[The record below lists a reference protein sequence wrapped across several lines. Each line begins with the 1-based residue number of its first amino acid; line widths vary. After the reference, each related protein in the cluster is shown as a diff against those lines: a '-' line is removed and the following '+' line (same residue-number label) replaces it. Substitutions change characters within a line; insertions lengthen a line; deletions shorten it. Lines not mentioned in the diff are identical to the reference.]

1 VYSILVLV
9 LAFLYP
15 VWAQTLV
22 PQPQGRISDF
32 AQVLDPTSKEKL
44 NALAAEVAQQSTA
57 EIAVVVVETTAP
69 LTPKQYATELFNRW
83 GVGKQGTDS
92 GVLVLLAVADRRI
105 EIETGY
111 GVEGILPDGRVGEII
126 RTAMLPHFTR
136 NAWGEGL
143 IAGTQQL
150 AQILLQEYK
159 APSTPAEPAAPSAPL
174 GWFVVLAVSVAVG
187 VLLLRAIGKRR
198 TRCPRCGSQLVRR
211 TDVLRAP
218 SATRPGLRE
227 IIDDCPQ
234 CAYHD
239 VHVATIPQRLRVSPR
254 RGLRPP
260 LWPSGGVILGGG
272 WSRGGGSSGGGS
284 RGGASFPGFGGGSSG
299 GGGAGAS
306 F

>member
-1 VYSILVLV
+1 MYSLLVLV
-9 LAFLYP
+9 LAFICP
-15 VWAQTLV
+15 VWAQTPL

-32 AQVLDPTSKEKL
+32 AQVLDATTKAQL
-44 NALAAEVAQQSTA
+44 DALVAEVKQQTTA

-69 LTPKQYATELFNRW
+69 LTPKQYATALFNRW

-92 GVLVLLAVADRRI
+92 GVLILLAVADRRI

-126 RTAMLPHFTR
+126 RTAMLPHFKR

-143 IAGTQQL
+143 LAGTQQM
-150 AQILLQEYK
+150 ARILLREYK
-159 APSTPAEPAAPSAPL
+159 APSTPAEPAAPSAL
-174 GWFVVLAVSVAVG
+174 IGLFVVFVMIGAAGLFFF
-187 VLLLRAIGKRR
+187 RAMVKRR

-218 SATRPGLRE
+218 TATRPGLRE
-227 IIDDCPQ
+227 MIDDCPQ

-239 VHVATIPQRLRVSPR
+239 VHVATIPQRFVVSSR
-254 RGLRPP
+254 RSRHP

-272 WSRGGGSSGGGS
+272 WPRGGTSGGGS
-284 RGGASFPGFGGGSSG
+284 PGGTSFPGFGGGASG